1 MKTIS
6 KQNRRAYSA
15 RLSKLEPE
23 LHTIM
28 KMHYEGKSYR
38 EIQFFLKYISDQH
51 IHCCH
56 TTVKKFI
63 DRWKIQHVE
72 NLYLIDLMF

>member
-23 LHTIM
+23 MHTIM
-28 KMHYEGKSYR
+28 KMHSNGESYR
-38 EIQFFLKYISDQH
+38 KIQFYLKHVSEHH
-51 IHCCH
+51 IRCCH

-63 DRWKIQHVE
+63 DRWKEQHA
-72 NLYLIDLMF
+72 NLYEIDDMF